1 MTPLDQALEGAKT
14 SQCKRNAF
22 YGLLVNTTLYIPT
35 HEGETQE
42 GFNPILAEADGIT
55 YLMIFDSE
63 EKLASWA
70 QSPMTYTTLAGHVV
84 AEITQGNIHWAL
96 NCGTE
101 HTKILVPEEIQWL
114 RDLVVKFKAQSGAA
128 SESTH

>member
-35 HEGETQE
+35 HDTGAQE
-42 GFNPILAEADGIT
+42 DFNPILAETDGIT

-63 EKLASWA
+63 EKLSSWS
-70 QSPMTYTTLAGHVV
+70 QTPMTYTTLAGHVV

-96 NCGTE
+96 N
-101 HTKILVPEEIQWL
+101 P
-114 RDLVVKFKAQSGAA
+114 SP
-128 SESTH
+128 SPS

>member
-22 YGLLVNTTLYIPT
+22 YGLLVNTNLYIPT
-35 HEGETQE
+35 HETAVEE
-42 GFNPILAEADGIT
+42 GFNQMMMADVDGVT
-55 YLMIFDSE
+55 YLMMFDSE
-63 EKLASWA
+63 EKLSSWA
-70 QSPMTYTTLAGHVV
+70 QAPMPYTMLAGHVV

-96 NCGTE
+96 NPGTE

-114 RDLVVKFKAQSGAA
+114 RDLVVKFKAQSL
-128 SESTH
+128 

>member
-35 HEGETQE
+35 YETSADE
-42 GFNPILAEADGIT
+42 GFNPILADIEGIT
-55 YLMIFDSE
+55 YLMVFDSE
-63 EKLASWA
+63 DKLSSWA
-70 QSPMTYTTLAGHVV
+70 QAPMPFATLAGHVV

-96 NCGTE
+96 NPGTQ

-114 RDLVVKFKAQSGAA
+114 KDLVVKFKAQAKTENTA
-128 SESTH
+128 Q

>member
-35 HEGETQE
+35 HNTESQE
-42 GFNPILAEADGIT
+42 DFNPILADADGIT

-63 EKLASWA
+63 EKLSSWA
-70 QSPMTYTTLAGHVV
+70 QAPMTYTTLAGHVV

-96 NCGTE
+96 NPGTA

-114 RDLVVKFKAQSGAA
+114 RDLVVKFKAQHGA
-128 SESTH
+128 EINTTH

>member
-35 HEGETQE
+35 HETAAEE
-42 GFNPILAEADGIT
+42 GFNPMMAEIDGVT
-55 YLMIFDSE
+55 YLMMFDSE
-63 EKLASWA
+63 DKLSSWA
-70 QSPMTYTTLAGHVV
+70 QTPMPYTTLAGHVV

-96 NCGTE
+96 NPGTE

-114 RDLVVKFKAQSGAA
+114 RDLVVKFKAQAGQQQKAD
-128 SESTH
+128 

>member
-1 MTPLDQALEGAKT
+1 MTPLDHALEGAKT

-35 HEGETQE
+35 YDTPAEE
-42 GFNPILAEADGIT
+42 GFNPILAEADGVT
-55 YLMIFDSE
+55 YLMVFDSE
-63 EKLASWA
+63 DKLSSWA
-70 QSPMTYTTLAGHVV
+70 QTPLPFTTLAGHVV

-96 NCGTE
+96 NPGTD

-114 RDLVVKFKAQSGAA
+114 KDLVVKFKAEMNTAKAA
-128 SESTH
+128 H

>member
-1 MTPLDQALEGAKT
+1 MTPLDHALEGAKT

-35 HEGETQE
+35 HNSEAQE
-42 GFNPILAEADGIT
+42 NFNPILAEADGIT

-63 EKLASWA
+63 EKLSSWS
-70 QSPMTYTTLAGHVV
+70 QTPMTYTTLAGHVV

-96 NCGTE
+96 NPGTE

-114 RDLVVKFKAQSGAA
+114 RDLVVKFKAQNADA
-128 SESTH
+128 KTTH

>member
-35 HEGETQE
+35 YETEAQE
-42 GFNPILAEADGIT
+42 KFNPILADIDGTT
-55 YLMIFDSE
+55 YLMVFDSE
-63 EKLASWA
+63 DKLSSWA
-70 QSPMTYTTLAGHVV
+70 QTPMPFTTLPGHVV

-96 NCGTE
+96 NPGTE

-114 RDLVVKFKAQSGAA
+114 KDLVVKFKAQSAESKAA
-128 SESTH
+128 H

>member
-35 HEGETQE
+35 YETPAEE
-42 GFNPILAEADGIT
+42 GFNPILADIDGIT
-55 YLMIFDSE
+55 YLMVFDSE
-63 EKLASWA
+63 DKLSSWA
-70 QSPMTYTTLAGHVV
+70 QTPMPFATLPGHVV

-96 NCGTE
+96 NPGDA

-114 RDLVVKFKAQSGAA
+114 KDLVVKFKSQMKTENSA
-128 SESTH
+128 